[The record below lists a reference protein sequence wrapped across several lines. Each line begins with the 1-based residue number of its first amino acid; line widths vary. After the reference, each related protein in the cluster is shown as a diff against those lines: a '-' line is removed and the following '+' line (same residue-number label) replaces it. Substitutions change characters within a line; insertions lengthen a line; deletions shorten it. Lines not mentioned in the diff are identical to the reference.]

1 MRFGPR
7 QSGSARRGIICD
19 RCHGQSGRR
28 QRMSDRTRILA
39 LVAALGVAYFGS
51 TILLLSLLTADY
63 NPITQAASDYGVGRF
78 ALEMN
83 LGFLIGGI
91 GLVSLALALF
101 LQRTGPTSRVRS
113 ILLVI
118 AGLVLVMDAYF
129 NYEPRRGSSH
139 LARNNSRF
147 WRLIFFITAPIGM
160 LLVFRRF
167 GRSKFLTT
175 LVALIIGFLFLV
187 ANAVLSLN
195 AGGLAERILLLVVF
209 SSAIA
214 ASLTLFRISTDTGS
228 STLGPVSP

>member
-63 NPITQAASDYGVGRF
+63 NPITEAASDYGVGRF

-91 GLVSLALALF
+91 GLVSLALGLF
-101 LQRTGPTSRVRS
+101 LQRTGPTSRAGPV
-113 ILLVI
+113 LLVI

-129 NYEPRRGSSH
+129 TTNPEGGPATLHGTIH
-139 LARNNSRF
+139 GF
-147 WRLIFFITAPIGM
+147 GGLIFFITAPIGM
-160 LLVFRRF
+160 LLVFRHF
-167 GRSKFLTT
+167 GRSRFLTT

-214 ASLTLFRISTDTGS
+214 ASLTLSRISTDTGS